1 MQSQASDFN
10 SLVERDEILN
20 RTCAVLFVVALT
32 GSCQASAASSTTR
45 IEEND
50 ASIQYSGTWYTN
62 PSSANSGGSAALT
75 NFLGARATVTFNG
88 TGFTWYGVADPWSGV
103 ARLYLDGT
111 LSTVDTYG
119 ATTEYQH
126 VLFTARGLA
135 PGPHT
140 VSIEV
145 AHMRDSNAM
154 GSWIWLDYFAIENG
168 SGVTGGITASAGR
181 IEQNDPALIYSGTW
195 FLNTNPI
202 QSGGTAALAVD
213 PNSSV
218 TINFT
223 RNRNPLDRLSRR
235 VVRNCKIYLDGS
247 VKDVVD
253 TYLSPDQAQATI
265 YSFEGLPMGNHTL
278 TITATGTRPFVTRL
292 LDLGGCLR
300 CHGTMTLA
308 PRLVY
313 NVVGARPNFMKMAP
327 AGGGTAKARHRPA
340 ACAYRPTL

>member
-1 MQSQASDFN
+1 M
-10 SLVERDEILN
+10 
-20 RTCAVLFVVALT
+20 ALT

-181 IEQNDPALIYSGTW
+181 IEQNDPALIFSGTW

-223 RNRNPLDRLSRR
+223 GTG
-235 VVRNCKIYLDGS
+235 VRWIGYRDEWSGKAKIYLDGS

-265 YSFEGLPMGNHTL
+265 YSLEGLPMGNHTL
-278 TITATGTRPFVTRL
+278 TITATG
-292 LDLGGCLR
+292 D
-300 CHGTMTLA
+300 HGPSSQGSWIWVDA
-308 PRLVY
+308 FD
-313 NVVGARPNFMKMAP
+313 VVGP
-327 AGGGTAKARHRPA
+327 
-340 ACAYRPTL
+340 